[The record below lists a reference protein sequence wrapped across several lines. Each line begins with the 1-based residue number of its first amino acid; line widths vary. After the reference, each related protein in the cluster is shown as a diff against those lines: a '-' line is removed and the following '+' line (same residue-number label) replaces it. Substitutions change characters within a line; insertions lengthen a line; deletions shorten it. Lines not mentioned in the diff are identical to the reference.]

1 MVRTTPCGLG
11 AETDCGGRKTAI
23 MQGQYNPPLYHVAV
37 TSLPEPVSSV
47 FTSLATTGLEQ
58 NRVPLD
64 IGLVVGMDRTV
75 DIQSIFEIL
84 TCAGIQHG
92 PKGGCIR
99 GHPGD
104 EDDFVSLALT
114 TAQFILDIIDRI
126 SGSRMALG
134 ILYGL
139 ERGPECFVVG
149 ILRYFIDDNF
159 PPVVGNLEDDEL
171 GLSPAHAEVIE
182 GGDAFIIDCDS

>member
-1 MVRTTPCGLG
+1 MRTTPCSLG
-11 AETDCGGRKTAI
+11 AETDRGGRKTAI
-23 MQGQYNPPLYHVAV
+23 VQGQYHPPLYRVAV

-47 FTSLATTGLEQ
+47 FTSLAAAGLKQ

-64 IGLVVGMDRTV
+64 IGLVVGVDRVMDV
-75 DIQSIFEIL
+75 QSIFEVL

-104 EDDFVSLALT
+104 EDDLVSLALT

-126 SGSRMALG
+126 SGSRVALG

-139 ERGPECFVVG
+139 ELAPECFVVG
-149 ILRYFIDDNF
+149 ILRCLIDDNF
-159 PPVVGNLEDDEL
+159 LPVVGNLEDNEL
-171 GLSPAHAEVIE
+171 GLSPAHAELIE
-182 GGDAFIIDCDS
+182 GVDAFIMDCDS